1 MYYGYYR
8 WWRRRRRTQ
17 PRKVKGGIKPDSK
30 RGEIGR
36 SWLAREWMGMVEDTD
51 PGGEFTP
58 GKTYARKGQVLSI
71 SVERGLVVGSV
82 QGSARY
88 PYHTIIKFSLPGVN
102 HWRKFAG
109 MLKEQPV
116 LAARILSGEV
126 PEDVERALRDRGLAL
141 FQAGKVVKV
150 SCGCDRWSVMCRH
163 AAAVCYILAEEFD
176 RDPFL
181 CFRIFGISREDLL
194 EMMGLRAGRTRDGGP
209 AAVET
214 RKPAGPVPVPG
225 AVRSP
230 AFPAGGETPGDG
242 RTDEKPG
249 DGSPGGLSIILGGL
263 PPGRPAGDASG
274 SEHGNGPVPL
284 PGNPLAFWGRPDQAE
299 QPYSS
304 EPVSTEDAA
313 LPKEAGSFP
322 MWHGD
327 ERFVK
332 VMEEIYHQASAEG
345 VNAHQGIRNSAG
357 GRRGRPAGTGKG

>member
-8 WWRRRRRTQ
+8 WRWRRRTS

-36 SWLAREWMGMVEDTD
+36 SWLAREWMDMLGNAD
-51 PGGEFTP
+51 PGGEFTR

-71 SVERGLVVGSV
+71 SVERGKVTGSV

-88 PYHTIIKFSLPGVN
+88 PYHTIIEFSLPGVN

-109 MLKEQPV
+109 VLKEHPV
-116 LAARILSGEV
+116 LAARILAGEM
-126 PEDVERALRDRGLAL
+126 PEDIEGALRGRRLAL
-141 FQAGKVVKV
+141 FRPSTGMKV
-150 SCGCDRWSVMCRH
+150 SCGCERWTAMCRH
-163 AAAVCYILAEEFD
+163 AAAVCHILAEEFD

-181 CFRIFGISREDLL
+181 CLRIFGIDRKDLL
-194 EMMGLRAGRTRDGGP
+194 EMMGLRAGQAWDEGP
-209 AAVET
+209 AVVET
-214 RKPAGPVPVPG
+214 RTPANRAPGSG

-230 AFPAGGETPGDG
+230 AFPAGGETPGVV

-249 DGSPGGLSIILGGL
+249 NGSPGGLSFVLGGL
-263 PPGRPAGDASG
+263 PPNRPAGDAPG
-274 SEHGNGPVPL
+274 SKHGDGPVPL
-284 PGNPLAFWGRPDQAE
+284 PKDPLAFWGRPDQTE

-304 EPVSTEDAA
+304 ESVSTEDAA

-322 MWHGD
+322 MWRGD

-332 VMEEIYHQASAEG
+332 VMEEIYHQASVEG
-345 VNAHQGIRNSAG
+345 VNAHLGIRNGAG
-357 GRRGRPAGTGKG
+357 GRRGRAAGTGKG